1 MNTLKKLK
9 SMSSQELEDLMIE
22 LRTQIEE
29 LCWWGA
35 ETDCLNPIQHDA
47 RDLIGLDLYLDT
59 DKQLIDYIKKA
70 EKLLLKQRVQSAML
84 NHTLAK

>member
-1 MNTLKKLK
+1 MNTLKTLK

-22 LRTQIEE
+22 LRTQIEK

-47 RDLIGLDLYLDT
+47 RDLTDLDLHLDT
-59 DKQLIDYIKKA
+59 DKQLIDYIRKA
-70 EKLLLKQRVQSAML
+70 EKLLAIQYLEEALLKPMF
-84 NHTLAK
+84 